1 MRVLSKPKKPQF
13 WAIFGLSEP
22 SQPNLSFFQ
31 KPGSVTFLN
40 LRCLTSCKKI
50 MKKLMI
56 CCSCIADGLTEEHS
70 QIYRTLVL
78 GRVPN
83 QFLYHVDVMDFE
95 LQYRCTLLKGFGW
108 SYFFTRSD
116 TSRNCSRQKS
126 INLEQRQQRW
136 QQSKIKIK

>member
-1 MRVLSKPKKPQF
+1 MDESFVKTQKTSILGHFLDFLSP
-13 WAIFGLSEP
+13 P
-22 SQPNLSFFQ
+22 SPICL

-50 MKKLMI
+50 RKKLMI